1 MIDHSLSFP
10 LPLPWVGQTFQTD
23 RIGEINFLV
32 GPNGSGK
39 SRFAEQLTSRLNN
52 ARLLGADRLS
62 GMEQVRPL
70 QRFVGDPFSDGIAK
84 NRFRY
89 LRGSNPTG
97 SGFEAIVLLQER
109 IDLRIQIEATLSHL
123 F

>member
-10 LPLPWVGQTFQTD
+10 LPLPWISQVFQTD

-39 SRFAEQLTSRLNN
+39 SRFAAQLTSQLNN
-52 ARLLGADRLS
+52 ARLLGTDRLS

-70 QRFVGDPFSDGIAK
+70 ERFVGDPFSDGIAK
-84 NRFRY
+84 N
-89 LRGSNPTG
+89 LASP
-97 SGFEAIVLLQER
+97 I
-109 IDLRIQIEATLSHL
+109 
-123 F
+123 